1 MEKISSFLSEKNG
14 SSFESKTRT
23 FINYYQ
29 KSGIVE
35 LKKYVNIS
43 IISMNSLNHMS
54 DLRFRI
60 FDRNKMQCLARLSE

>member
-1 MEKISSFLSEKNG
+1 MDILRA
-14 SSFESKTRT
+14 FESVIKIE
-23 FINYYQ
+23 INYYQ